1 MKLKGVSLGPGF
13 EIDKKTGKPKRTTK
27 RLSVSTRI
35 AKRKKPKQTYRR
47 GK

>member
-1 MKLKGVSLGPGF
+1 MKLKGISIGPGF
-13 EIDKKTGKPKRTTK
+13 IIDKKTGKPKRTTK

-35 AKRKKPKQTYRR
+35 AKAKKPKTTYRR